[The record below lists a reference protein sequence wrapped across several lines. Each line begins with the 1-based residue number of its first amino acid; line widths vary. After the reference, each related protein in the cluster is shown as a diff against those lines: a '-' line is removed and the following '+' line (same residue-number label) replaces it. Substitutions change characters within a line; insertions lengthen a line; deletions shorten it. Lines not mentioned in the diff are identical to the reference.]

1 MASHSN
7 QRGIYGWALYDWAN
21 SAFATTVMAGF
32 FPVFFKQVWNAG
44 EPAALSTFRLGLTNS
59 LASLIVML
67 AAPLIGAVADQLG
80 RRKGALLIFTALG
93 VLMTGSLAWI
103 QAGHW
108 ELAALAYGLAVIGF
122 SGSNLFYDALLIYI
136 APLRDVDRISS
147 LGFALGYLG
156 GGLLFSLNLLMT
168 WQPEWFGLADRGEA
182 VRVAFISVAVWWAV
196 FSLPLLLWVHEP
208 GTDTRPSLRT
218 SLVTGWRQ
226 LLTTLREVRALPE
239 AFIFLLAYWFYIDG
253 VGTIIRMAVDYG
265 LSLGFPDTSL
275 VTALLITQ
283 FVGFPATL
291 VFGRLGGL
299 MGTRNAIYLAL
310 GLYMLITLWG
320 AFMSAVWEFYLLAAG
335 VGLVQ
340 GGVQALSRSLFARLI
355 PLHQS
360 AELFGFYNMLGKF
373 AAVLGPLLMG
383 TVVLA
388 TGSPRVGI
396 VSVLLLFVTGFWL
409 LSRVD
414 IERGEARVARID
426 VS

>member
-1 MASHSN
+1 MSHPRS
-7 QRGIYGWALYDWAN
+7 RTLFGWALYDWAN

-44 EPAALSTFRLGLTNS
+44 EPVALSTFRLGLTNS

-93 VLMTGSLAWI
+93 VLMTGALAWI
-103 QAGHW
+103 EAGHW
-108 ELAALAYGLAVIGF
+108 ELAALAYALAVIGF

-136 APLRDVDRISS
+136 APLREVDRVSS

-156 GGLLFSLNLLMT
+156 GGLLFSFNLLMT
-168 WQPEWFGLADRGEA
+168 WQPEWFGLADRDAA
-182 VRVAFISVAVWWAV
+182 VRVAFVTVAVWWAV
-196 FSLPLLLWVHEP
+196 FSLPLMLWVHEP
-208 GTDTRPSLRT
+208 RSDTRPALGT
-218 SLVTGWRQ
+218 SLQRGWRR
-226 LLTTLREVRALPE
+226 LITTLREIRALPE
-239 AFIFLLAYWFYIDG
+239 AFVFLLAYWFYIDG

-265 LSLGFPDTSL
+265 LALGFPDVSL
-275 VTALLITQ
+275 ITALLITQ

-291 VFGRLGGL
+291 VFGRLGGI
-299 MGTRNAIYLAL
+299 MGTRNAIYLGL

-320 AFMSAVWEFYLLAAG
+320 AFMEAVWEFYLLAAA

-355 PLHQS
+355 PVQQS

-383 TVVLA
+383 TVVLL

-396 VSVLLLFVTGFWL
+396 VSVLLLFGIGLWL

-414 IERGEARVARID
+414 IERGEQRV
-426 VS
+426 SNTM

>member
-1 MASHSN
+1 MASHPN

-44 EPAALSTFRLGLTNS
+44 EPVALSTFRLGLTNS

-108 ELAALAYGLAVIGF
+108 ELAALAYALGVIGF

-156 GGLLFSLNLLMT
+156 GGLLFSFNLLMT
-168 WQPEWFGLADRGEA
+168 WQPEWFGLADRDAA
-182 VRVAFISVAVWWAV
+182 VRAAFVLVAVWWAV

-208 GTDTRPSLRT
+208 RTGKRPSLGA
-218 SLVTGWRQ
+218 SLIQGWRQ
-226 LLTTLREVRALPE
+226 LVTTLREIRALPE

-291 VFGRLGGL
+291 AFGRLGGR

-320 AFMSAVWEFYLLAAG
+320 AFMSAVWEFYLLATA

-340 GGVQALSRSLFARLI
+340 GGVQALSRSLFARLV
-355 PLHQS
+355 PVRQS

-383 TVVLA
+383 TVVLL

-396 VSVLLLFVTGFWL
+396 VSVLLLFIIGVWL

-414 IERGEARVARID
+414 ITRGEQRV
-426 VS
+426 SNGM